1 MLTYLDYYPTW
12 WDNYS
17 VTQEEQKLYTFIEL
31 PVFMR
36 QLDAM
41 ASFETLYAIQADL
54 LTDPERWPMIK
65 GTGGARKGRVAD
77 PKDSRG
83 KSGSFR
89 YIYLYLQHRGRI
101 FLLLLFSKSEQANL
115 SPEQVKQVA
124 AMIEKIKEANTDKE
138 EEMP

>member
-41 ASFETLYAIQADL
+41 ASFEMLYAIQADL

-83 KSGSFR
+83 KSGSYR

-101 FLLLLFSKSEQANL
+101 FLLLLFNKSEQANL

>member
-1 MLTYLDYYPTW
+1 
-12 WDNYS
+12 
-17 VTQEEQKLYTFIEL
+17 VTLEEQKLYTFIEL

-36 QLDAM
+36 QLDAL

-54 LTDPERWPMIK
+54 LADPERWPVIK

-89 YIYLYLQHRGRI
+89 YIYLYLEHRGRI
-101 FLLLLFSKSEQANL
+101 FLLLLFSKNEQANL

-124 AMIEKIKEANTDKE
+124 AAVERIKEANKDKE
-138 EEMP
+138 EERS

>member
-1 MLTYLDYYPTW
+1 M
-12 WDNYS
+12 
-17 VTQEEQKLYTFIEL
+17 TQEEQKLYTFIEL

-101 FLLLLFSKSEQANL
+101 FLLLLFNKSEQANL

>member
-41 ASFETLYAIQADL
+41 ASFEMLYAIQADL

-115 SPEQVKQVA
+115 SPEQVKKVA